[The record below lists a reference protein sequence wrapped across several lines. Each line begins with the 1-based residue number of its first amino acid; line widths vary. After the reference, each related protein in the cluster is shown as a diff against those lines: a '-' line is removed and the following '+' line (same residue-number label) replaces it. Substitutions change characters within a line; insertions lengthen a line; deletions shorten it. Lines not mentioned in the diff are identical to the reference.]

1 MSLPVVSIIT
11 PSFNR
16 ADIVHETAESIF
28 AQTSPHWEWVIVDD
42 GSNDDSWEI
51 LKSYAQKDARV
62 KIFKRDRE
70 PKGACT
76 CRNIAVERCT
86 GDYVMFLDTDD
97 VMAPYCV
104 EQRQT
109 IAAQYPDCDFVVFSM
124 LMFKLQPDD
133 MNLLWNID
141 SDEDD
146 LSRVLRGN
154 PVCQGTGPLWRKSS
168 FEMVGMWSEDLKLWQ
183 DIELHIRSLL
193 YPVKYQKRL
202 DLAPDVYLR
211 VSDNSLSRGAYNSV
225 PKLNSRIRV
234 YEYAAQKIVEKNLL
248 NKYRDSLK
256 VMGVDV
262 ILSAING
269 RMYSD
274 VARMLDFGIKNDIFG
289 KAEVDKLKKYQSYF
303 KMKLYKVPFLFDKVA
318 KQVKMIAPA
327 GEITMNK
334 ISWKNKY

>member
-42 GSNDDSWEI
+42 GSTDDSWEI
-51 LKSYAQKDARV
+51 LKSYAQKDTRV

-76 CRNIAVERCT
+76 CRNIAVERCI
-86 GDYVMFLDTDD
+86 GDYIMFLDTDD

-109 IAAQYPDCDFVVFSM
+109 TAAQYPDCDFVVFSM
-124 LMFKLQPDD
+124 LMFKSQPND

-202 DLAPDVYLR
+202 DLAPDIYLR
-211 VSDNSLSRGAYNSV
+211 VSDNSLSRRAYNSV
-225 PKLNSRIRV
+225 PKLKSRIRV

-274 VARMLDFGIKNDIFG
+274 VVRMLDFGMKNDIFE

-303 KMKLYKVPFLFDKVA
+303 KMKMYKVPFLFDNLA

-334 ISWKNKY
+334 ICWKNKY